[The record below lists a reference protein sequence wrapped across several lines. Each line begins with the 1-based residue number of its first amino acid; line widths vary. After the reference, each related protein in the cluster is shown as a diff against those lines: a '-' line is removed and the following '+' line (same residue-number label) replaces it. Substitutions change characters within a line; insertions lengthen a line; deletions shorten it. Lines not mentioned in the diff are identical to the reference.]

1 MAGSEKR
8 EQTLSK
14 TVKTCGLMLE
24 FAWSGREGRL
34 FIVIKALMAV
44 VNAGF
49 SVIYTVI
56 PGVIINELI
65 DEARILYLALYVVL
79 LVLSPVIGYCLN
91 KLSGMAL
98 FRLKNEVELSL
109 RMKFLGD
116 SLDMDY
122 EKLENPE
129 IQILKRRAAFALDG
143 VFDTIDTVTGLLS
156 SVTRIAA
163 MSTVISMLNPLII
176 LLTAVLVL
184 INFITAKR
192 SNYKKYLIGK
202 KFDTYESRREE
213 LGYVLDFIS
222 YIKEIRIFAMKDFLL
237 SKYVDNQQKLNHA
250 SADSYKESLRAEECG
265 TLTGAVRQILLYA
278 YLIYCVIK
286 AGLSVGGL
294 TIYIS
299 AVASLSSA
307 LSSVASSYIE
317 LSNSSLNIQDYIEFV
332 NIPSMQKSCGH
343 KTPIFDEKSLI
354 EFKGVSF
361 KYSGSD
367 RYAVKNLNLTIRGGE
382 RLCIVGENGSGKSTF
397 IKLLTR
403 LYFPLEGEI
412 LLNGVNVNE
421 YDFDEYQKLFS
432 PVFQDFSLFW
442 TSFGENI
449 TFKESGDKEKMEKVC
464 GECGLTELVGK
475 LPHGYDT
482 QIGKMVDPEGF
493 EPSGGEGQKIAIAR
507 AIYHD
512 APVYL
517 LDEPTAALDPLAEY
531 KIYRKFHEMVGRKCA
546 VLITHR
552 LSAVQLANKV
562 AVFDDGHVA
571 EYGTHSE
578 LYEMG
583 GIYTDM
589 FDKQAEFYREA

>member
-1 MAGSEKR
+1 
-8 EQTLSK
+8 
-14 TVKTCGLMLE
+14 
-24 FAWSGREGRL
+24 
-34 FIVIKALMAV
+34 
-44 VNAGF
+44 
-49 SVIYTVI
+49 
-56 PGVIINELI
+56 
-65 DEARILYLALYVVL
+65 
-79 LVLSPVIGYCLN
+79 
-91 KLSGMAL
+91 
-98 FRLKNEVELSL
+98 
-109 RMKFLGD
+109 MKFLGD

-176 LLTAVLVL
+176 LLTAVLAL

-202 KFDTYESRREE
+202 KSDTYESRREE

-250 SADSYKESLRAEECG
+250 SADSYKESLRADECG

-442 TSFGENI
+442 ISLGENI
-449 TFKESGDKEKMEKVC
+449 TFKESGDKGKMEKVC

-531 KIYRKFHEMVGRKCA
+531 KIYRKFHEMVGGKCA

-552 LSAVQLANKV
+552 LSAVQLADKV

-578 LYEMG
+578 LYAMG
-583 GIYTDM
+583 GIYRDM

>member
-14 TVKTCGLMLE
+14 TVKTCGLMLK
-24 FAWSGREGRL
+24 FAWSAREGRL

-56 PGVIINELI
+56 PGVVINELI
-65 DEARILYLALYVVL
+65 DEARIIYLALYVVL
-79 LVLSPVIGYCLN
+79 LVFSPVISYCLN

-98 FRLKNEVELSL
+98 FRLKNEAEISL
-109 RMKFLGD
+109 RMKFLWD

-156 SVTRIAA
+156 AIIGIAA
-163 MSTVISMLNPLII
+163 MSTVISTLNPLII
-176 LLTAVLVL
+176 LLTAVLAL
-184 INFITAKR
+184 INFITTKR

-202 KFDTYESRREE
+202 KSDTYESRREE

-237 SKYVDNQQKLNHA
+237 SKYVDNQQKLNRA
-250 SADSYKESLRAEECG
+250 SADSYKESLKSDECG

-332 NIPSMQKSCGH
+332 NIPSKQKSCGH
-343 KTPIFDEKSLI
+343 KIPEFRKGSVI
-354 EFKGVSF
+354 EFHDVSF
-361 KYSGSD
+361 KYPGSD
-367 RYAVKNLNLTIRGGE
+367 RYAVKDLNLKIRCGE
-382 RLCIVGENGSGKSTF
+382 RLSVVGENGSGKSTF

-403 LYFPLEGEI
+403 LYFPQDGKITLDGVNINEFEGE
-412 LLNGVNVNE
+412 
-421 YDFDEYQKLFS
+421 EYQKIFS
-432 PVFQDFSLFW
+432 AVFQDFNLYPFSM
-442 TSFGENI
+442 GENV
-449 TFKESGDKEKMEKVC
+449 TLSNESDTERLDTVYVR
-464 GECGLTELVGK
+464 CGLDELEEELSYGSDTEVGK
-475 LPHGYDT
+475 N
-482 QIGKMVDPEGF
+482 IDPEGF

-517 LDEPTAALDPLAEY
+517 LDEPTAALDPLSEY
-531 KIYRKFHEMVGRKCA
+531 KIYKQFNEMVGDRCA

-552 LSAVQLANKV
+552 LSAVALADKV
-562 AVFDDGHVA
+562 AVFADGHVA

-578 LYEMG
+578 LYAKG
-583 GIYTDM
+583 GIYRDM